1 MVSLFSPPPAKNGAP
16 VGGDSGPCVI
26 VRITSSFVSRQVA
39 SSRAPPPKQ
48 VENHSCNAL
57 F

>member
-16 VGGDSGPCVI
+16 VGDSGPFVI

-39 SSRAPPPKQ
+39 SSRVPPPKQ

>member
-1 MVSLFSPPPAKNGAP
+1 MVSLFSPPPAKHGAP

-39 SSRAPPPKQ
+39 SSRVPPPKQ